1 MPRRMYLFFAGV
13 VVLGLGSVPAIAQ
26 TQSNPQFAKSETRDL
41 PARAARKISRTNA
54 SLTPR
59 VLTQQEILNSGKVF
73 KEYSPGLNEASI
85 VQTQSGGSL
94 SWTQWGKDPQHS
106 GFINVAGQNL
116 DAVLADKIYDPNA
129 PASAADQGGDLLVHY
144 QTPLTDANDVFMEF
158 KSGTFTTLQHW
169 ETQIWNQKR
178 LHWESGQLVEKWTFQ
193 SDWKPVPYASLVTG
207 NGPFWEP
214 VYHAVLVGEF
224 VYDPGFGGT
233 VFKLARGNG
242 SVVARINP
250 FGTTIDPS
258 IFVAGPLSADSAGNV
273 YYNAIKLNLSNPW
286 DTNVVNSWLVKI
298 APDGTTTKA
307 TFASLTPGSPAATD
321 QCKVGFGSKPPWPPK
336 PDAQP
341 PTSACGTQRPGIN
354 VAPAIAP
361 DGTVYT
367 ISKAHLVSRYSY
379 VIAAN
384 PDLSPKWNASLRN
397 RLNDGCNVLIP
408 PNDTP
413 GGCRKGAT
421 TGVAPDTNEPP
432 PARVIDDSTSSPVV
446 LPDGGVLYGAY
457 TRYNYAQGHLMK
469 FSSTGQFLA
478 AYLFGWDVTPGVY
491 SHGGGYSIVT
501 KDNHYAAGSYCNDER
516 VCPSDRTATTPND
529 PEQYFITQLNQNLL
543 PEWKFKNTN
552 TLSCSRQPDGTV
564 TCVDDHANSF
574 EWCVNALGIDA
585 NGVVFA
591 NSEDGNLFAINQ
603 GGTLSQKMFLQ
614 LAIGAAY
621 TPMTLGPD
629 GKIYTQNFGHL
640 FVVGNAPSSPVARNK
655 SGVFKFDNPGRR

>member
-1 MPRRMYLFFAGV
+1 MLRSIYLFTGV
-13 VVLGLGSVPAIAQ
+13 VVLGLGSIPAIAQ
-26 TQSNPQFAKSETRDL
+26 TQSNPQFANSETRDL
-41 PARAARKISRTNA
+41 PARPPRKTSRPNA
-54 SLTPR
+54 GLTPR
-59 VLTQQEILNSGKVF
+59 VLTQREILNTGKVF
-73 KEYSPGLNEASI
+73 NQYSPGLNDASI

-129 PASAADQGGDLLVHY
+129 PASASDQGGDLLVHY

-169 ETQIWNQKR
+169 ETQTWNQKR
-178 LHWESGQLVEKWTFQ
+178 LHWETGQLVEKWTFQ

-214 VYHAVLVGEF
+214 VYHAVLVGDF

-233 VFKLARGNG
+233 VFKLARGSG
-242 SVVARINP
+242 SVAARINP

-273 YYNAIKLNLSNPW
+273 YYNAIQLNLSNPW
-286 DTNVVNSWLVKI
+286 DTNAVNSWLVKI
-298 APDGTTTKA
+298 APDGTATKA
-307 TFASLTPGSPAATD
+307 TFASLTPGAPAATD

-341 PTSACGTQRPGIN
+341 PTAACGTQRPGMN

-379 VIAAN
+379 VVAAN
-384 PDLSPKWNASLRN
+384 PDLTPKWNASLRN

-446 LPDGGVLYGAY
+446 LPDGSVLYGAY
-457 TRYNYAQGHLMK
+457 TRYNFAQGHLMK

-501 KDNHYAAGSYCNDER
+501 KENHYAAGSYCNDER

-543 PEWKFKNTN
+543 PEWQFKNTN
-552 TLSCSRQPDGTV
+552 TLSCTRQPDGTV

-585 NGVVFA
+585 DGVVFA
-591 NSEDGNLFAINQ
+591 NSEDGNIFAINQ

-621 TPMTLGPD
+621 TPMTIGPD

-640 FVVGNAPSSPVARNK
+640 FVVGNVPLSPVARIK
-655 SGVFKFDNPGRR
+655 SGVVKFDTAGRR